1 MLGDI
6 CSVIVLQWAQEGSLF
21 FLFIPFSKMC
31 LKYKILNLDSWIQLA
46 VFGMSW
52 IMVVTARI
60 LSIGSSCNQHNWF
73 FYTYIKKKSKASKC
87 FFYKKWIKTRPL
99 YSTWM
104 YAAKRAS
111 NVHTSRSRFSVCAI
125 QIIIRN
131 ISVRNIWSC
140 QYELIRTVSLEFN

>member
-6 CSVIVLQWAQEGSLF
+6 CSVIVLQWAQEGPLF

-31 LKYKILNLDSWIQLA
+31 LKFKILNLDSWIQLA

-111 NVHTSRSRFSVCAI
+111 NDTYLSFQILCLCHPDYYSQHFCTKYLVLSVWVNQDCFSGI
-125 QIIIRN
+125 
-131 ISVRNIWSC
+131 
-140 QYELIRTVSLEFN
+140 

>member
-6 CSVIVLQWAQEGSLF
+6 CSVIVLQWAQEGPLF

-31 LKYKILNLDSWIQLA
+31 LKYKILTLDSWIQLA

-60 LSIGSSCNQHNWF
+60 LSISSSCNQHNWF
-73 FYTYIKKKSKASKC
+73 FYTYIKNMSKASKC
-87 FFYKKWIKTRPL
+87 FFIKKWIKTGL
-99 YSTWM
+99 YIQHGCM
-104 YAAKRAS
+104 QPKELQMI
-111 NVHTSRSRFSVCAI
+111 HTSRSRFSVCAI

-131 ISVRNIWSC
+131 ISVQNI
-140 QYELIRTVSLEFN
+140 